1 MSKKVSEQLLQIPNF
16 TVIKKIGQGGM
27 AVVYL
32 GEQQQP
38 KRQVAIKIV
47 SPSSTDPKILE
58 DLKREGDTVAQ
69 FNHPNIV
76 TVYACGVVD
85 KNYFLAME
93 ILPGGDLKEKLSK
106 NTLEDR
112 EVLKIM
118 DEMSSALA
126 HSHKRKTL
134 HRDIKP
140 ENIMFNEEG
149 QAVLLDFGIA
159 KAQGQISEFTRIGAV
174 VGTPHYMSPERAL
187 GQDTDERSDLYALG
201 VVMYEMLMGKKL
213 FEGEDTFAVSYAHVH
228 EPPPA
233 LPDEKSAL
241 QPILDKLLAKNPDDR
256 YQNADQLNAIV
267 KKWIQRLDRSNSH
280 TTQGFIPI
288 SQARTKSNRILIY
301 VLSAII
307 VFGVIGIGVWWSKQ
321 EVIEVTNEQLTQEQK
336 FEMADKLAAANVFR
350 KRGMYNNAE
359 ALYKIVLTKF
369 DCNNKESRQY
379 LGELNKQAL
388 TEIIS
393 KCDS

>member
-1 MSKKVSEQLLQIPNF
+1 MPEQLLQIPNF

-27 AVVYL
+27 AIVYL
-32 GEQQQP
+32 GEQLQP

-47 SPSSTDPKILE
+47 SPNSADHKILE

-93 ILPGGDLKEKLSK
+93 ILSGGDLKERINKK
-106 NTLEDR
+106 TLKDR
-112 EVLKIM
+112 EILQVM

-159 KAQGQISEFTRIGAV
+159 KAQGQVSEFTRIGAV

-187 GQDTDERSDLYALG
+187 GQEIDERSDLYALG
-201 VVMYEMLMGKKL
+201 VVMYEMLVGKKL

-228 EPPPA
+228 DAPPP
-233 LPDEKSAL
+233 LPEEKSAL
-241 QPILDKLLAKNPDDR
+241 QPILDKLLAKKPDDR
-256 YQNADQLNAIV
+256 YQSATQLNLII
-267 KKWIQRLDRSNSH
+267 KKWIRRLDRKNSQ
-280 TTQGFIPI
+280 TTHGFFPI
-288 SQARTKSNRILIY
+288 SQKQTKSSKLLIY
-301 VLSAII
+301 ILSAII
-307 VFGVIGIGVWWSKQ
+307 ILGFAGFASWWAMQ
-321 EVIEVTNEQLTQEQK
+321 EKIEVTNEKLTQEQK

-359 ALYKIVLTKF
+359 DLYKLVLTKF
-369 DCNNKESRQY
+369 DCKNQESRQY
-379 LGELNKQAL
+379 LGELNKPAL
-388 TEIIS
+388 NEIIT
-393 KCDS
+393 KCDD

>member
-1 MSKKVSEQLLQIPNF
+1 MGKKVPEQLLQIPNF

-32 GEQQQP
+32 GEQLQP

-93 ILPGGDLKEKLSK
+93 ILPGGDLKEKLS
-106 NTLEDR
+106 NHTLEDR

-187 GQDTDERSDLYALG
+187 GQDIDERSDLYALG

-228 EPPPA
+228 EPPPK
-233 LPDEKSAL
+233 LPEEKSAL

-256 YQNADQLNAIV
+256 FQNAEQLNAII
-267 KKWIQRLDRSNSH
+267 KKWIQRLDRSHSH

-288 SQARTKSNRILIY
+288 SQARSKSNKALIY

-307 VFGVIGIGVWWSKQ
+307 VFGIAGIGVWWSMQ
-321 EVIEVTNEQLTQEQK
+321 EKIEVTNEQLTQEQK

-359 ALYKIVLTKF
+359 ELYKIVLTKF

-379 LGELNKQAL
+379 LGELNKNAL
-388 TEIIS
+388 NEIIA
-393 KCDS
+393 KCDG

>member
-32 GEQQQP
+32 GEQLQP

-187 GQDTDERSDLYALG
+187 GQDIDERSDLYALG

-228 EPPPA
+228 EPPPN
-233 LPDEKSAL
+233 LPEEKSAL
-241 QPILDKLLAKNPDDR
+241 QPILNKLLAKNPDDR
-256 YQNADQLNAIV
+256 YQNADQLNAII

-288 SQARTKSNRILIY
+288 SMARTKSNRMLVY

-307 VFGVIGIGVWWSKQ
+307 AIGIIGIGAWWSMQ
-321 EVIEVTNEQLTQEQK
+321 EKIEVTNEQLTQEQK
-336 FEMADKLAAANVFR
+336 FEMTDKLAAANVFR

-369 DCNNKESRQY
+369 DCKNEESRQY
-379 LGELNKQAL
+379 LEQINKQAL
-388 TEIIS
+388 NEIIA

>member
-1 MSKKVSEQLLQIPNF
+1 MSKKVPEQLLQIPNF

-32 GEQQQP
+32 GEQLQP

-47 SPSSTDPKILE
+47 SPNSTDPKILE

-93 ILPGGDLKEKLSK
+93 ILPGGDLKEKLR
-106 NTLEDR
+106 NHTLEDR

-118 DEMSSALA
+118 DEMSSALT

-159 KAQGQISEFTRIGAV
+159 KAQGHISEFTRIGAV

-187 GQDTDERSDLYALG
+187 GQDIDERSDLYALG

-228 EPPPA
+228 EPPPK
-233 LPDEKSAL
+233 LPEEKSAL

-256 YQNADQLNAIV
+256 FQNAEQLNAII
-267 KKWIQRLDRSNSH
+267 KKWIQRLDRSQSH

-288 SQARTKSNRILIY
+288 SQARTKSNKVLIY

-307 VFGVIGIGVWWSKQ
+307 AFGVIGIGVWWSMQ
-321 EVIEVTNEQLTQEQK
+321 EKIEVTNEQLTQEQK

-359 ALYKIVLTKF
+359 ELYKIVLTRF

-379 LGELNKQAL
+379 LGELNKNAL
-388 TEIIS
+388 NEIIA
-393 KCDS
+393 KCDG

>member
-1 MSKKVSEQLLQIPNF
+1 MSKKVPEQLLQIPNF

-32 GEQQQP
+32 GEQLQP

-93 ILPGGDLKEKLSK
+93 ILPGGDLKEKLS
-106 NTLEDR
+106 NHTLEDR

-187 GQDTDERSDLYALG
+187 GQDIDERSDLYALG

-228 EPPPA
+228 EPPPK
-233 LPDEKSAL
+233 LPEEKSAL

-256 YQNADQLNAIV
+256 FQNAEQLNAII
-267 KKWIQRLDRSNSH
+267 KKWIQRLDRSHSH

-288 SQARTKSNRILIY
+288 SQARSKSNKVLIY

-307 VFGVIGIGVWWSKQ
+307 VFGVVGIGVWWSMQ
-321 EVIEVTNEQLTQEQK
+321 EKIEVTNEQLTQEQK

-359 ALYKIVLTKF
+359 ELYKIVLTKF

-379 LGELNKQAL
+379 LGELNKNAL
-388 TEIIS
+388 NEIIA
-393 KCDS
+393 KCDG